1 VSHPLVIIGGVS
13 ALEFAVLARRLAD
26 EARRLGLVPPAF
38 RSPPGV
44 DGPRRAVRRHR
55 GRGATV
61 VVRREGRPAAAVAA
75 DMAEGVVVANSLT
88 GCRASVCRS
97 ALAAVVDGGGHEEP
111 LGVAG

>member
-1 VSHPLVIIGGVS
+1 MGEVS

-61 VVRREGRPAAAVAA
+61 VVRRAGRPAADVAA
-75 DMAEGVVVANSLT
+75 DMVEGVVVANGLS
-88 GCRASVCRS
+88 GAPAASARE
-97 ALAAVVDGGGHEEP
+97 ALVAAAVPPDARH
-111 LGVAG
+111 LGAAG

>member
-1 VSHPLVIIGGVS
+1 MGTVS
-13 ALEFAVLARRLAD
+13 ALQFAALARRLAD

-61 VVRREGRPAAAVAA
+61 VVRRAGRPTAAVAT
-75 DMAEGVVVANSLT
+75 DMVEGVVVANSLT
-88 GCRASVCRS
+88 GPRAEVCRA
-97 ALAAVVDGGGHEEP
+97 ALAAAVDAGSDEQP

>member
-1 VSHPLVIIGGVS
+1 MS

-38 RSPPGV
+38 RSPPGA
-44 DGPRRAVRRHR
+44 DGPARAVRRHR

-61 VVRREGRPAAAVAA
+61 VVRRRGRPTEDVAA
-75 DMAEGVVVANSLT
+75 DMVEGVVVANRLAGPRAVACRRALT
-88 GCRASVCRS
+88 
-97 ALAAVVDGGGHEEP
+97 AVAGTGEQD

>member
-1 VSHPLVIIGGVS
+1 MGDVS

-55 GRGATV
+55 GRGTTV
-61 VVRREGRPAAAVAA
+61 VVRREGRPLAVVAA
-75 DMAEGVVVANSLT
+75 DMVEGVVVANGLV
-88 GCRASVCRS
+88 GPRAEACRA
-97 ALAAVVDGGGHEEP
+97 ALATAAASRADQH
-111 LGVAG
+111 LGEVG

>member
-1 VSHPLVIIGGVS
+1 MVGVS

-61 VVRREGRPAAAVAA
+61 VVRREGRPAADVAA
-75 DMAEGVVVANSLT
+75 DMVEGVVVANGLDGRRAATCRKALGAAASLD
-88 GCRASVCRS
+88 GDRH
-97 ALAAVVDGGGHEEP
+97 LGAAG
-111 LGVAG
+111 

>member
-1 VSHPLVIIGGVS
+1 
-13 ALEFAVLARRLAD
+13 
-26 EARRLGLVPPAF
+26 
-38 RSPPGV
+38 
-44 DGPRRAVRRHR
+44 
-55 GRGATV
+55 V

-97 ALAAVVDGGGHEEP
+97 ALAAVVDGGGHEQP

>member
-1 VSHPLVIIGGVS
+1 VS

-55 GRGATV
+55 GRAVTV
-61 VVRREGRPAAAVAA
+61 VVRREGRPRAQVAA
-75 DMAEGVVVANSLT
+75 DMVEGVVVANSLT
-88 GCRASVCRS
+88 GAWAAACRT
-97 ALAAVVDGGGHEEP
+97 ALAAVAADDGDAP

>member
-1 VSHPLVIIGGVS
+1 MGEVS

-61 VVRREGRPAAAVAA
+61 VVRREGRPAADVAV
-75 DMAEGVVVANSLT
+75 DMVEGVVVANEL
-88 GCRASVCRS
+88 
-97 ALAAVVDGGGHEEP
+97 DGGRATACRDALTAAAHGDGERH
-111 LGVAG
+111 LGAAG

>member
-1 VSHPLVIIGGVS
+1 MGEVS

-61 VVRREGRPAAAVAA
+61 VVRRAGRPVADVAV
-75 DMAEGVVVANSLT
+75 DLVEGIVVANGLE
-88 GCRASVCRS
+88 GNRAAVCRD
-97 ALAAVVDGGGHEEP
+97 ALTTAAIPPDERH
-111 LGVAG
+111 LGAAG

>member
-1 VSHPLVIIGGVS
+1 MGAVS

-61 VVRREGRPAAAVAA
+61 VVRRRGRLAASVAA
-75 DMAEGVVVANSLT
+75 DMVEGVVVANRLS
-88 GCRASVCRS
+88 GPRARACRA
-97 ALAAVVDGGGHEEP
+97 ALTAVAGPGGDER

>member
-1 VSHPLVIIGGVS
+1 MGAVS

-38 RSPPGV
+38 RSPPGL

-61 VVRREGRPAAAVAA
+61 VVRRRGRPAGAVAA
-75 DMAEGVVVANSLT
+75 DMVEGVVVANRLAGPRAT
-88 GCRASVCRS
+88 DCRA
-97 ALAAVVDGGGHEEP
+97 ALAAVIAPDGDEG